1 MTIRWPRTRQI
12 LQILPPHEKLN
23 LLFFWFVS
31 KMRSNIITFL
41 TTHLMRIKNTSN
53 MWHLCI
59 YLWLEFKCIN
69 NFDPTFDA
77 RQIEIK
83 QLWLRL
89 SRASKVGQI
98 CDILTNIFDS
108 NQIWLHLWRA
118 WIKCGLC
125 HLWFQSKV
133 IKGGL
138 WQSLTTHLMCAKA
151 FFRAE
156 WVQHYAVDSL
166 LSQRIKYNGLLAQ
179 TVANFWSCSK
189 NLH

>member
-1 MTIRWPRTRQI
+1 
-12 LQILPPHEKLN
+12 
-23 LLFFWFVS
+23 
-31 KMRSNIITFL
+31 MRSNKITFL

-59 YLWLEFKCIN
+59 YLWLESKVSSNVLTTLTLPLTRVKLKSN
-69 NFDPTFDA
+69 NFDSA
-77 RQIEIK
+77 YHAHQRWIKYVISLQISLIRIK
-83 QLWLRL
+83 
-89 SRASKVGQI
+89 
-98 CDILTNIFDS
+98 
-108 NQIWLHLWRA
+108 IWLHLWRA

-156 WVQHYAVDSL
+156 RVQHYAVDSL
-166 LSQRIKYNGLLAQ
+166 LSQRIKYNRLVAQ
-179 TVANFWSCSK
+179 NIANFWSCSK
-189 NLH
+189 SCIKWKPLEEVCRLLRGGEIKIQ